1 MINKDQPRYKIYI
14 YIYILE
20 VTQMTLNLA
29 KWNQMT
35 KKYLNAS
42 KALGMNPDV
51 LKITKKLATLIKI
64 ARITHNFND

>member
-1 MINKDQPRYKIYI
+1 MIKKDQTRYKIYI

-42 KALGMNPDV
+42 KALRMNPDV